1 MRLSPPR
8 NAAAIQLS
16 APAASRAAA
25 ALLLPRPRRGFPSR
39 RLPPR
44 PSALQ
49 CPPMPCQCPPMPS
62 NALQCPPMPSN
73 AVPMPSNAV
82 TMSSNALQCRANVL
96 QCRPMFS
103 NAVPMPCQCRGAGQ
117 SERARSRAGSGRR
130 EAFGVGVWGLR
141 GLRHL
146 GEGGGTP
153 RPSAGAT
160 SAAARGHVVPPGP
173 ARRRSPRRLSQ
184 LSPPA
189 PLAPR
194 RRRPLGFSRAPAEPS
209 APRPLN
215 AL

>member
-1 MRLSPPR
+1 MLYSVSSRCGYPPPATLRLSSFPLPQPR
-8 NAAAIQLS
+8 VPQQPS
-16 APAASRAAA
+16 SSRA
-25 ALLLPRPRRGFPSR
+25 RGGAFR
-39 RLPPR
+39 
-44 PSALQ
+44 AEG
-49 CPPMPCQCPPMPS
+49 CPPAPVPS

-82 TMSSNALQCRANVL
+82 TMSSNVLQCRANVL